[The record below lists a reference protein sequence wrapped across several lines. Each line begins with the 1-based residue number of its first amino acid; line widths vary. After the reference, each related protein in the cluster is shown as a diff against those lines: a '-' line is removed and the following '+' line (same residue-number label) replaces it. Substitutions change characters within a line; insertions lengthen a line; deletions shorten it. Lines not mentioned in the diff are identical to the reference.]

1 MSRLSKT
8 MELDRLGIERLP
20 VKEEVK
26 VWLRQL
32 VNTLEEKYQ
41 LIRDYAESASLT
53 LISNDGNW
61 RIIINGNNLEFQ
73 RKESGTW
80 TKKGAITK

>member
-1 MSRLSKT
+1 MSRLPKT

-32 VNTLEEKYQ
+32 VDTLEEKYQ
-41 LIRDYAESASLT
+41 LIRDFAEAGGFAT
-53 LISNDGNW
+53 KNW
-61 RIIINGNNLEFQ
+61 RGKEVGADLEFQ
-73 RKESGTW
+73 KKVDGTYI
-80 TKKGAITK
+80 KKAAITA